1 MKISVIIPIYNAQQ
15 YIEECIASV
24 EKQTLKDLE
33 ILCVDDG
40 STDESLAVLHRLR
53 EADERI
59 QIITQTNQGA
69 GRARNN
75 ALRKAEG
82 EFVFFLDADDYL
94 LDCSALEQMYQ
105 ACIEHNVSVC
115 GAFLNCDRHGTIVP
129 MNLHRKECK
138 DYPNG
143 RKFSYKDYQNDFYY
157 IAYLYDRNMLLK
169 HQIFFPDYRRFQDP
183 PFFVNAMLAAKEF
196 YVIPVEVY
204 CIRAG
209 HQNYVFSHRKVNDIV
224 KGITDIL
231 EVSVRNNF
239 KELHLLEVSRLNEG
253 YFGNIIQHLTE
264 DNYELLQLLWKAN
277 DIINWKWIEEQSGE
291 KTELLKALRFLL
303 NAGTEKCNKY
313 REELER
319 RGYINIQFGS
329 VFPFHKVLPNSKVVL
344 YAAGNMGWAYYEQ
357 IKNHEDY
364 KLVGWVDQQYEKFM
378 GKQPK
383 ISPVESIGQ
392 MSFDYIVIAIENRKT
407 AMEIMNSLKK
417 MEIPDEKIVW
427 SLSI

>member
-24 EKQTLKDLE
+24 GKQTLKDLE

-40 STDESLAVLHRLR
+40 STDESPAVLHRLQ
-53 EADERI
+53 EADDRI

-75 ALRKAEG
+75 ALGKAKG

-115 GAFLNCDRHGTIVP
+115 GAFRNCDRMGTIVSTG
-129 MNLHRKECK
+129 LHRQECEN
-138 DYPNG
+138 YPCG
-143 RKFSYKDYQNDFYY
+143 RKIAYKDYQYDYDY
-157 IAYLYDRNMLLK
+157 STYLYERKMLLE

-183 PFFVNAMLAAKEF
+183 PFFVKAMLAAKEF
-196 YVIPVEVY
+196 YVIPVETY
-204 CIRAG
+204 CYRAG
-209 HQNYVFSHRKVNDIV
+209 HQNYVFSHEKVNDIV
-224 KGITDIL
+224 KGITDVL
-231 EVSVRNNF
+231 EISARNNL
-239 KELHLLEVSRLNEG
+239 KKLHLLEVSRLNEG
-253 YFGNIIQHLTE
+253 YFGNIVKHLTE
-264 DNYELLQLLWKAN
+264 DNYELLQLLLRAN
-277 DIINWKWIEEQSGE
+277 STINWKWIEEQSGE

-303 NAGTEKCNKY
+303 NAGTEKCNRY
-313 REELER
+313 HEELEE
-319 RGYINIQFGS
+319 RGYRNIQLCAA
-329 VFPFHKVLPNSKVVL
+329 FPFHKIPPDSKVVL
-344 YAAGNMGWAYYEQ
+344 YAAGNMGWTYYEQ
-357 IKNHEDY
+357 IKDQEDY
-364 KLVGWVDQQYEKFM
+364 KLVGWVDRQYEKFM

-383 ISPVESIGQ
+383 ISSVESIGR

-407 AMEIMNSLKK
+407 AMEIKDSLKK